1 MLTCLH
7 RHSTSATFISVGC
20 ACGDR
25 ECCLVTFSKTDIL
38 RDGGLWRCNTLN
50 PRKCSTVFDREAR
63 QATTAYE
70 VGHLAHFIA
79 SKTTLK
85 TLNLAQVRVLLG
97 PYVRADPGDAWLLR
111 LVEAA
116 RWVKM
121 GGTPEQ
127 ALQKL
132 FPLAQAARDKGWKV
146 KIETQTAEELVQT
159 MRTYCKA
166 AHKSKDGPFDET
178 KLPKVD
184 SDKIYITN
192 MFVSP
197 PWAQEAF
204 NNLAR
209 VSNTD
214 YAFTNKIAGM
224 Q

>member
-1 MLTCLH
+1 MH
-7 RHSTSATFISVGC
+7 RHSTSVNFISVGC

-25 ECCLVTFSKTDIL
+25 ECCLVTFSKTEPL
-38 RDGGLWRCNTLN
+38 RDGGLWRCVTRKS
-50 PRKCSTVFDREAR
+50 RKCSTVFQREAR

-70 VGHLAHFIA
+70 VSHLAYFIA

-85 TLNLAQVRVLLG
+85 TLNLAQVRVLVG
-97 PYVRADPGDAWLLR
+97 PYVRAVPGDAWLSR

-132 FPLAQAARDKGWKV
+132 FPLAEAARGKGWKV

-159 MRTYCKA
+159 MKAHCKA

-184 SDKIYITN
+184 PDKIYITN
-192 MFVSP
+192 IFVSP
-197 PWAQEAF
+197 PWAQKAF
-204 NNLAR
+204 DNMAH

-214 YAFTNKIAGM
+214 YAFTNKIPEM